1 MTITNTIALNAMCL
15 ENDLAKAVKV
25 LKVPIPFSTT
35 NEEKVANGDVNNN
48 RSTNL
53 IRKISRKAI
62 PNAVA
67 IRNPGKKQ
75 RVTQQDRRAR
85 FSRVPRMRLKVSF
98 VPFPRAT
105 KEIGDVCTQA
115 KSCTAQARRK
125 LIRKLAD
132 VVSLSCE

>member
-35 NEEKVANGDVNNN
+35 NEEKVANGDLTIN
-48 RSTNL
+48 RDTNP
-53 IRKISRKAI
+53 IRKISRKAT

-85 FSRVPRMRLKVSF
+85 FSRVPRMRRKVSF
-98 VPFPRAT
+98 VKHFFNTVMYSSSTEEANSQT
-105 KEIGDVCTQA
+105 
-115 KSCTAQARRK
+115 SRRCIVK
-125 LIRKLAD
+125 L
-132 VVSLSCE
+132 